1 MTNINKLG
9 LSLLLAAF
17 IASQG
22 CATKDSIS
30 KTDDTAMIQAGFVS
44 GSILHQKGKETP
56 CDYLIKLDDGSLL
69 EPAGLGEEFKK
80 GGLKVWV
87 QYAASRRVSLCEN
100 SMPITIGE
108 IKKKS

>member
-1 MTNINKLG
+1 MSYSKT
-9 LSLLLAAF
+9 LSLSMLLGGF
-17 IASQG
+17 IALQG

-30 KTDDTAMIQAGFVS
+30 KTDDTAMIQAGFAS
-44 GSILHQKGKETP
+44 GSIFFQKDKETP

-80 GGLKVWV
+80 DGLKIWV

-100 SMPITIGE
+100 SMPITISE